1 MKIQHWCGPAFFSRH
16 ESQSAHKDTYPERFV
31 KLGGV
36 DILGIA
42 AHATWAAGAA
52 VHAGKVLEGV
62 AAEEHGGGVGTKRVV
77 RKRKNEAHT
86 QMQG

>member
-16 ESQSAHKDTYPERFV
+16 ESQPALEDTYPERFV

-36 DILGIA
+36 NILGRA

-77 RKRKNEAHT
+77 RKRKNET